1 MNEQYF
7 NKVPNYN
14 SLKIK
19 KGLFYDLNYYF
30 KSVSSSKMISVLAQ
44 EKEKYYLDYYNLYI
58 RGKQFSR
65 FIKNSSVSNYKY
77 YQELLRTDRQK
88 LDRIKRYTFYYDDNY
103 VIHQIKKGNWS
114 LHKDFEK
121 YREEHNKKN
130 EQVLLAS
137 GVLGFIV
144 LLILYFVRPD
154 W

>member
-1 MNEQYF
+1 MLIQNDKIYDLEYF
-7 NKVPNYN
+7 TMY
-14 SLKIK
+14 LKGNQFGKFIK
-19 KGLFYDLNYYF
+19 KH
-30 KSVSSSKMISVLAQ
+30 SV
-44 EKEKYYLDYYNLYI
+44 N
-58 RGKQFSR
+58 
-65 FIKNSSVSNYKY
+65 NYKY